1 METLIQH
8 CKLLTV
14 YGHIQYQFNGT
25 KHCWSQA
32 NTKNMNLKS
41 DNLDT
46 TLMQHI
52 AHQIKI
58 GTFLLLVK
66 LCLYLLNVVV
76 LSRNTHSIDT
86 TLCGHVASF

>member
-58 GTFLLLVK
+58 GTFFTSYKTLP
-66 LCLYLLNVVV
+66 
-76 LSRNTHSIDT
+76 LSIEC
-86 TLCGHVASF
+86 CGSKPKHPFD